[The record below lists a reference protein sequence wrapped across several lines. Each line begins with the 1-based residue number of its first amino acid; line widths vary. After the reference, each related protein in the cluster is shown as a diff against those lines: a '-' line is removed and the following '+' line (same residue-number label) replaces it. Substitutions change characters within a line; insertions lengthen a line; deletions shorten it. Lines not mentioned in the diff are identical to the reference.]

1 MTHGALALAKPALEP
16 LPDRVRDDSL
26 PDEVTPTPP
35 PTSAVAF
42 TREAPEPD
50 APPAASLRVAS
61 EAAEVPTEPL
71 VVFRAILRRL
81 AETRPALASIFEHA
95 SVRELT
101 SKRAVFGFEAQSFA
115 GAQAKE
121 PEALDVVTRAVR
133 SYFGAPTQV
142 AIDLSAGARPG
153 ETVAVAAAAM
163 RRELSDKAR
172 AAAAAHPLVVE
183 ALRLFGG
190 ELREVRLREEEE

>member
-1 MTHGALALAKPALEP
+1 MTHGALALATTGPEAEALQGGAAPA
-16 LPDRVRDDSL
+16 SL

-35 PTSAVAF
+35 PTSAVALC
-42 TREAPEPD
+42 RAGGPEASR
-50 APPAASLRVAS
+50 PAS
-61 EAAEVPTEPL
+61 PL
-71 VVFRAILRRL
+71 PVFRAILLRL

-101 SKRAVFGFEAQSFA
+101 SERAVFAFEAQSFA

-133 SYFGAPTQV
+133 AHFGAPTQV
-142 AIDLSAGARPG
+142 LIDLSAEPRSG
-153 ETVAVAAAAM
+153 ETVAVAAAAL
-163 RRELSDKAR
+163 RKEVSDKAR